1 VLKLVIRNGRVIDPK
16 NKIDKK
22 VDILIENG
30 KIAKIGESS
39 QLRPGDVTR
48 STITIDATGKVVTPG
63 LIDMHTH
70 LREPGREDE
79 ETIASGTRAAAQ
91 GGFTSICCMP
101 NTQPVIDS
109 VSGVKFILTTAS
121 QEGVVNVYPIGSLT
135 KGQKGEEL
143 AEIGKMRIAG
153 IVGISD
159 DGKPVMNAQIMRRAL
174 EYAKMFNLPVI
185 SHCEDL
191 NLSIDGVMNEGFT
204 STILGLKG
212 IPRQAEEIM
221 VARDIALAEL
231 TGGKLHLAH
240 ITTRRSVELVRQA
253 KRKKIGVTCETAPH
267 YFSLSEDDV
276 RGYNTN
282 TKTNPPLRMKDDIK
296 ALCEGLGDGTI
307 DCIVSD
313 HAPHLDVEKDLEYNM
328 APFGIIGLETMLPL
342 IITNLVK
349 EKILSLNQAIAKL
362 TVNVANV
369 LGLDKG
375 SLSIG
380 SDADL
385 TIIDLN
391 LKRKIGNEFTSQSK
405 NSPFIGCEL
414 QGFPVVTIVGGKVV
428 MRDGKLV

>member
-1 VLKLVIRNGRVIDPK
+1 LKLVIRNGRVVDPK
-16 NKIDKK
+16 NKIDRK

-30 KIAKIGESS
+30 KIVKIGEST
-39 QLRPGDVTR
+39 QFRPGDVTR
-48 STITIDATGKVVTPG
+48 STVTIDATEKVVAPG

-109 VSGVKFILTTAS
+109 VSGVKFISTTAS
-121 QEGVVNVYPIGSLT
+121 QEGVVNVYPIGSIT
-135 KGQKGEEL
+135 KAQKGEEL

-159 DGKPVMNAQIMRRAL
+159 DGSPVMNTQIMRRAL

-191 NLSIDGVMNEGFT
+191 NLSMDGVMNEGFT

-212 IPRQAEEIM
+212 IPRQAEEII

-240 ITTRRSVELVRQA
+240 ISTRRSVELICQA
-253 KRKKIGVTCETAPH
+253 KRKKVKVTCETAPH
-267 YFSLSEDDV
+267 YFSLSEEDV
-276 RGYNTN
+276 RDYNTN
-282 TKTNPPLRMKDDIK
+282 TKTNPPLRTKDDIK
-296 ALCEGLGDGTI
+296 ALCEGLADGTI
-307 DCIVSD
+307 DCIASD
-313 HAPHLDVEKDLEYNM
+313 HAPHLEEEKDLEYNI
-328 APFGIIGLETMLPL
+328 APFGIIGLETMVPL
-342 IITNLVK
+342 IITNLVNR
-349 EKILSLNQAIAKL
+349 KILSLGEAIAKL
-362 TVNVANV
+362 TVNPANI
-369 LGLDKG
+369 LGLEKG

-380 SDADL
+380 SDADI

-391 LKRKIGNEFTSQSK
+391 LRKRIGNEFISQSR
-405 NSPFIGCEL
+405 NSPFIGMEL
-414 QGFPVVTIVGGKVV
+414 QGFPVATIVGGRVV
-428 MRDGKLV
+428 MENGKIV

>member
-1 VLKLVIRNGRVIDPK
+1 MKLVIRNGRAVDPK

-22 VDILIENG
+22 VDILIEDG
-30 KIAKIGESS
+30 KIVKIGESPKF
-39 QLRPGDVTR
+39 RPGDVTR

-101 NTQPVIDS
+101 NTQPVVDS

-121 QEGVVNVYPIGSLT
+121 QEGIVNVYPVGSIT
-135 KGQKGEEL
+135 KGRKGEEL

-191 NLSIDGVMNEGFT
+191 NLSTGGVMNEGFT
-204 STILGLKG
+204 STVLGLKG

-240 ITTRRSVELVRQA
+240 ITTRGSVELVRQA
-253 KRKKIGVTCETAPH
+253 KKKRIKVTCETAPH
-267 YFSLSEDDV
+267 YFSLSEEDV
-276 RGYNTN
+276 RGYDTN
-282 TKTNPPLRMKDDIK
+282 TKINPPLRTKDDIE
-296 ALCEGLGDGTI
+296 ALCEGLADGTI

-328 APFGIIGLETMLPL
+328 APFGIIGLETMVPL
-342 IITNLVK
+342 IITNLVGK
-349 EKILSLNQAIAKL
+349 KILNLNQAIAKM
-362 TVNVANV
+362 TVNPANI
-369 LGLDKG
+369 LGLEKG
-375 SLSIG
+375 ALSIG

-391 LKRKIGNEFTSQSK
+391 LKKKIDNEFSSQSK
-405 NSPFIGCEL
+405 NSPFIGMEL
-414 QGFPVVTIVGGKVV
+414 KGFPVATIVGGKMV
-428 MRDGKLV
+428 MEDGKLV

>member
-1 VLKLVIRNGRVIDPK
+1 MKLVIRNGRVVDPK

-22 VDILIENG
+22 VDILIEDG
-30 KIAKIGESS
+30 KITKIGESS
-39 QLRPGDVTR
+39 KFRPGDVTR

-63 LIDMHTH
+63 LLDMHTH

-91 GGFTSICCMP
+91 GGFTSICCMS

-121 QEGVVNVYPIGSLT
+121 QEGVVNVYPIGSIT

-191 NLSIDGVMNEGFT
+191 NLSMGGVMNEGFT
-204 STILGLKG
+204 STVLGLKG

-231 TGGKLHLAH
+231 TSGKLHLAH
-240 ITTRRSVELVRQA
+240 ITTRRSVELIRQA
-253 KRKKIGVTCETAPH
+253 KKKKIKVTCETAPH
-267 YFSLSEDDV
+267 YFSLSEEDV
-276 RGYNTN
+276 QGYDTN
-282 TKTNPPLRMKDDIK
+282 TKINPPLRTKDDIK
-296 ALCEGLGDGTI
+296 ALCEGLADGTI

-313 HAPHLDVEKDLEYNM
+313 HAPHLDVEKDLEYNI

-342 IITNLVK
+342 IFTNLVSK
-349 EKILSLNQAIAKL
+349 KILNLNQAIAKL
-362 TVNVANV
+362 TVNPANI
-369 LGLDKG
+369 LGLEKG

-391 LKRKIGNEFTSQSK
+391 LKKKIGNEFTSQSK
-405 NSPFIGCEL
+405 NSPFIGMEL
-414 QGFPVVTIVGGKVV
+414 KGFPVTTIVGGKVV
-428 MRDGKLV
+428 MKDGKLV

>member
-1 VLKLVIRNGRVIDPK
+1 LKLVIRNGRVVDPK

-22 VDILIENG
+22 ADILIENG
-30 KIAKIGESS
+30 KVIKIGESS
-39 QLRPGDVTR
+39 KFRPGDVTR
-48 STITIDATGKVVTPG
+48 STITIDAAGKVVTPG
-63 LIDMHTH
+63 LVDMHTH

-109 VSGVKFILTTAS
+109 VSGVKFILSTAS
-121 QEGVVNVYPIGSLT
+121 QEGVVNVYPIGSIT
-135 KGQKGEEL
+135 KERKGKEL

-191 NLSIDGVMNEGFT
+191 DLSTGGVMNEGFT
-204 STILGLKG
+204 STVLGLKG

-240 ITTRRSVELVRQA
+240 ITTRRSVELIRQA
-253 KRKKIGVTCETAPH
+253 KKKRIKVTCETAPH
-267 YFSLSEDDV
+267 YFSLSEEDV
-276 RGYNTN
+276 RGYDTN
-282 TKTNPPLRMKDDIK
+282 TKINPPLRTKDDIE
-296 ALCEGLGDGTI
+296 ALCEGLADGTI

-342 IITNLVK
+342 ILTNLVL
-349 EKILSLNQAIAKL
+349 EKILNLNEAIAKL
-362 TVNVANV
+362 TVNPTNI
-369 LGLDKG
+369 LGLEKG
-375 SLSIG
+375 ALSIG

-391 LKRKIGNEFTSQSK
+391 LKKKIDNEFTSQSK
-405 NSPFIGCEL
+405 NSPFIGMEL
-414 QGFPVVTIVGGKVV
+414 KGFPVATIVGGKVV
-428 MRDGKLV
+428 MEDGKLV

>member
-1 VLKLVIRNGRVIDPK
+1 MKSIIRNGRVVDPK

-39 QLRPGDVTR
+39 QFRPGEVTR

-121 QEGVVNVYPIGSLT
+121 QEGVVNVYPIGSIT

-159 DGKPVMNAQIMRRAL
+159 DGKPVMNAQVIRRAL
-174 EYAKMFNLPVI
+174 EYANMFNLPVI

-191 NLSIDGVMNEGFT
+191 NLSLDGVMNEGFT

-240 ITTRRSVELVRQA
+240 ITTRRSVELVGQA
-253 KRKKIGVTCETAPH
+253 KKKRISVTCETAPH
-267 YFSLSEDDV
+267 YLSLSEEDV

-282 TKTNPPLRMKDDIK
+282 TKTNPPLRTKDDIK
-296 ALCEGLGDGTI
+296 ALCEGLADGTI
-307 DCIVSD
+307 DCIASD

-342 IITNLVK
+342 IITNLVRK
-349 EKILSLNQAIAKL
+349 KILSLNEAIAKL
-362 TVNVANV
+362 TVNPANI
-369 LGLDKG
+369 LGLEKG

-391 LKRKIGNEFTSQSK
+391 LEKKVGNEFTSQSK
-405 NSPFIGCEL
+405 NSPFIGWEL

-428 MRDGKLV
+428 MKDGKLM